1 MRKKKISIDRGIA
14 ELQLLVVKMQER
26 SVKDV
31 RSGLRKFG
39 EITRS
44 IDLTGVDESEKQ
56 ELYGQLTALTGKA
69 CDACKACIRKPKK
82 RKGGRK

>member
-31 RSGLRKFG
+31 HSGLRRFG

-44 IDLTGVDESEKQ
+44 IDLNGVDEAYRR
-56 ELYGQLTALTGKA
+56 ELYGRLAVLTDKA
-69 CDACKACIRKPKK
+69 CEAAGDRKPKK